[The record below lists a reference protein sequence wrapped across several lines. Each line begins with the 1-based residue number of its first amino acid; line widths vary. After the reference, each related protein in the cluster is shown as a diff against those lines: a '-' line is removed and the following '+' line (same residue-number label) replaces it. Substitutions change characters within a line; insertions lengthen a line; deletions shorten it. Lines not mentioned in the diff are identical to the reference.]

1 MSRNPSRSNSPAPR
15 QSTITEST
23 LSSGFGDYGSP
34 GIEGFARP
42 PSRSSSAAAQRGS
55 ASTFSST
62 TAQRGSTTTTA
73 GRTPSTPARPASP
86 GPRPGSSGGV
96 RPGSSGGG
104 RPGSSG
110 SAGSG
115 DSIIPTEGNVPQ
127 HSSTGAKGRRKT
139 GRGLPLESPMLLC
152 WIPVAVRLA
161 PPVTG
166 SPERTAPSLL
176 LALAKRLDGLE
187 RAGVRH
193 SERNLI

>member
-1 MSRNPSRSNSPAPR
+1 MPALLLAALARLPSVEAPAP
-15 QSTITEST
+15 
-23 LSSGFGDYGSP
+23 
-34 GIEGFARP
+34 
-42 PSRSSSAAAQRGS
+42 SAALLLSVEAQPPRL
-55 ASTFSST
+55 AAPPQLRR
-62 TAQRGSTTTTA
+62 AQPLPVLDQGA
-73 GRTPSTPARPASP
+73 LAVFAQAVQVAVAQAAQAVQAPATPSFQ
-86 GPRPGSSGGV
+86 PRV
-96 RPGSSGGG
+96 MC
-104 RPGSSG
+104 
-110 SAGSG
+110 
-115 DSIIPTEGNVPQ
+115 PQ

-176 LALAKRLDGLE
+176 LALAKQLDGLE

>member
-15 QSTITEST
+15 QSTMTEST

-34 GIEGFARP
+34 GIEGFVRP
-42 PSRSSSAAAQRGS
+42 PSRSSSTAAQRGS

-115 DSIIPTEGNVPQ
+115 DSIIPTEGNVP
-127 HSSTGAKGRRKT
+127 AALLN
-139 GRGLPLESPMLLC
+139 RGKRSQEDRQ
-152 WIPVAVRLA
+152 RLA
-161 PPVTG
+161 IGESNASMLDSRGRSARPSRDRKSRKDG
-166 SPERTAPSLL
+166 SKSSSRS
-176 LALAKRLDGLE
+176 R
-187 RAGVRH
+187 
-193 SERNLI
+193 